1 MRINTWLRS
10 SPRFTRSGISWI
22 GDNMEHSV
30 IIAGFGGQGVIL
42 AGKILAQAGMDQ
54 GLEVTW
60 LPSYGPEM
68 RGGTANCT
76 VVLSEELVGSPIV
89 DAPTALI
96 AMNLPSLDKFEPIVA
111 KDGTIVVN
119 RSLVERAVGREDVRV
134 ASVPLNELAAKLG
147 SARAINMVALGAYI
161 KATGVVPLEAM
172 NAAMTK
178 MLTMDG
184 KGKFVSMNEQALKEG
199 YNAV

>member
-1 MRINTWLRS
+1 
-10 SPRFTRSGISWI
+10 
-22 GDNMEHSV
+22 MEHSV

-42 AGKILAQAGMDQ
+42 AGKILAYAGMEQ

-76 VVLSEELVGSPIV
+76 VVFSEDPVGSPIV
-89 DAPTALI
+89 DEPTALV

-111 KDGTIVVN
+111 KGGTIIVN
-119 RSLVERAVGREDVRV
+119 RSLVERVVSREDVKV
-134 ASVPLNELAAKLG
+134 TSVPLNAVAAKLG
-147 SARAINMVALGAYI
+147 SARTINMVALGAYI
-161 KATGVVPLEAM
+161 KATGVIPLETVK
-172 NAAMTK
+172 AAMTK
-178 MLTMDG
+178 MLEKDG
-184 KGKFVSMNEQALKEG
+184 KGKFVPMNEQALEEG